1 MLVNNTYKAPQNWS
15 LPKSEALISGGNA
28 SASSISKFDIPR
40 LEEIKTLCDQGCI
53 GIVPE
58 HLIKL
63 QVFAQE
69 NNCLIGIR
77 PVDVMA
83 TDLIKN
89 GYPTKGFH
97 IKGKSANWG
106 PQAAFICVKQ
116 ELSKLV
122 DKPDKIALFN
132 QQIQACIDEG
142 HAQKVPL
149 EITAARLDIL
159 MKRNMVDIQ
168 IDANGFPIA
177 LDARTPSGKLY
188 KFELIPVKEHAD
200 LYLVQHHGE
209 TIEVLAPPGENKKP
223 LTADYDLL
231 MIAPHLQEYGAKD
244 NLLIKE
250 VSHDVFKR
258 NMDVYKRRRHS
269 EVVNKYFQAEYLDPA
284 KFYERED
291 SNIGNVSPRIR
302 AMIPLINKAMVG
314 EGEPVVHHSTDAGS
328 PASDIAA
335 NFPATFVLPK
345 PLGKLNDIC
354 VIKNIDEFKEL
365 IIAAKNEN
373 YYIPVNPLWPNE
385 VTKIRSES
393 FSSVI
398 RRFSR

>member
-1 MLVNNTYKAPQNWS
+1 MLVNNNYKIPQN
-15 LPKSEALISGGNA
+15 LPLPASEPPTPGTNA
-28 SASSISKFDIPR
+28 STSSIPKVDITR
-40 LEEIKTLCDQGCI
+40 LEEIKTLCDQSGV

-63 QVFAQE
+63 QVLAQE
-69 NNCLIGIR
+69 SNCLIGIR
-77 PVDVMA
+77 PVDIMA
-83 TDLIKN
+83 TDLIRN

-106 PQAAFICVKQ
+106 PQTAFICVKQ

-142 HAQKVPL
+142 YAQKVPL
-149 EITAARLDIL
+149 KITASRLDLL
-159 MKRNMVDIQ
+159 MKKNIVDIQ
-168 IDANGFPIA
+168 IDAKGLPIA
-177 LDARTPSGKLY
+177 LDARTPNGKPY
-188 KFELIPVKEHAD
+188 KFELIPVKEQAD

-209 TIEVLAPPGENKKP
+209 TIEVLAPPGENNKP

-231 MIAPHLQEYGAKD
+231 MIAPHLRDYGPKD
-244 NLLIKE
+244 NFMLKE

-258 NMDVYKRRRHS
+258 NMDVYKNRRHS

-291 SNIGNVSPRIR
+291 SNIGNASPRIR
-302 AMIPLINKAMVG
+302 AMIPLINKTMVG
-314 EGEPVVHHSTDAGS
+314 DGEPVVHHSTDAGS
-328 PASDIAA
+328 PASDIEA

-345 PLGKLNDIC
+345 PLGRLNDIC
-354 VIKNIDEFKEL
+354 VIKDIDEFKEL
-365 IIAAKNEN
+365 IIEAKKEK

-385 VTKIRSES
+385 VTQIRSEN
-393 FSSVI
+393 FSSII
-398 RRFSR
+398 RRFSS